1 MPKCASCSISPRWGP
16 WLAAVFW
23 TARSTARP
31 KARLL
36 RDSVVIFDGRLSS
49 LKRFKDDAREVVAG
63 YECGLSLD
71 GYNDIKLGDI
81 IESYYVEEIQAT
93 L

>member
-1 MPKCASCSISPRWGP
+1 VGTVAGCGVLDGKIDRAS
-16 WLAAVFW
+16 
-23 TARSTARP
+23 

-49 LKRFKDDAREVVAG
+49 LKRFKDDAREVLAG

-81 IESYYVEEIQAT
+81 IESYYLEEIKPT

>member
-1 MPKCASCSISPRWGP
+1 VFHIPKVGTVAGCGVLDGKIDR
-16 WLAAVFW
+16 AA
-23 TARSTARP
+23 

-49 LKRFKDDAREVVAG
+49 LKRFKDDVREVVAG

-71 GYNDIKLGDI
+71 GYNDIKLGDV
-81 IESYYVEEIQAT
+81 IESYYLEEIKPT